1 MTTETRLTVAEAAAA
16 YKVSEKTIRRW
27 AKDGVIQSERLGRT
41 VRILVGLP
49 SEHRN
54 ADRRDGI

>member
-27 AKDGVIQSERLGRT
+27 AKDGVLQSERLGRT

-54 ADRRDGI
+54 AERG